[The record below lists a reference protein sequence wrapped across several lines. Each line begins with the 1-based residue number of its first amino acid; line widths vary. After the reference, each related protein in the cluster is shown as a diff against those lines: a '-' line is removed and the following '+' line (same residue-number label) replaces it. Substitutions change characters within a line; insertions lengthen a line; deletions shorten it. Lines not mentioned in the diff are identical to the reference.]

1 MYPGVII
8 EYDDQ
13 SDITSLPVAEVRN
26 MPLFG
31 AVFTSDKGT
40 EEWNRV
46 SGKSF
51 FDMYGKTISFNK
63 HGQPLLQAAMTIN
76 AGGELFCKRLVADN
90 ATLANISI
98 VATIEETQT
107 QATDVDGKP
116 IYLDVSGNETTD
128 VTEKPKMITGQ
139 KIKYSKKS
147 CANIGMVTSADVNK
161 RLTVEDYAKDIA
173 EQVAKDVK
181 TDNKKHQ
188 KDVEEGKS
196 TTKAKEYLLYTIVDN
211 GRGES
216 KKRIKIIPNYKLSK
230 SLEYCS
236 YTFTIIEGAS
246 ELETIS
252 FSASPSLIVNGE
264 NISLQSMINT
274 HSNQLK
280 CVENVSGL
288 EDFAKDVA
296 TIVGKNESS
305 MYTID
310 VLFGCN
316 NKGEKLDGIEIDTSD
331 LDLQYTSGQA
341 LENGTN
347 GDFGARPVDIMVDK
361 ITGEKEEVK
370 DGETVTV
377 PTEEDSPWVKTAIA
391 ALNGTF
397 DKVIYNVDQYKIDA
411 WVDANY
417 PKPVK
422 RAIETLA
429 VFREDFMYFR
439 DQGLGKTSYEA
450 VAEEC
455 KSEARSMF
463 ISGSYYQ
470 SYDVID
476 PYTKRQITVTA
487 GYSIAQ
493 LLVAHLNVGSILP
506 PAGIR
511 YSFTIDDAIYG
522 TVSHVPTIC
531 PDEKGGNEKEK
542 FEELKVNYA
551 TYIDDKL
558 VIESLYT
565 SQEKNSQFS
574 FINNVMGIQE
584 VVKAIRTK
592 CPAIRYAF
600 IDGEDLE
607 KYKADVNEVI
617 EPYSNNYRTLSLEYV
632 ADATYSA
639 NKIFYAVL
647 KVVFKDFI
655 QTEWF
660 KVTALSSVEVV
671 SE

>member
-13 SDITSLPVAEVRN
+13 SDITSLPVTEVRN

-31 AVFTSDKGT
+31 AIFTSDKGT
-40 EEWNRV
+40 EEWTRI

-51 FDMYGKTISFNK
+51 FDMYGKNISFNK

-76 AGGELFCKRLVADN
+76 AGGELFCKRLVADD

-98 VATIEETQT
+98 IAKLEKTETQ
-107 QATDVDGKP
+107 AKDAEGNP
-116 IYLDVSGNETTD
+116 IYLDESGNETTE
-128 VTEKPKMITGQ
+128 VTATPKNVSSY
-139 KIKYSKKS
+139 KIKYSKKKI
-147 CANIGMVTSADVNK
+147 ADIGKVTDVDATK
-161 RLTVEDYAKDIA
+161 RLTVDDYAKDIV
-173 EQVAKDVK
+173 EKVK
-181 TDNKKHQ
+181 NDLG
-188 KDVEEGKS
+188 DD
-196 TTKAKEYLLYTIVDN
+196 EYLLYTIVDN

-236 YTFTIIEGAS
+236 YTFTILEGSS

-252 FSASPSLIVNGE
+252 FSASPSLVVNGE

-288 EDFAKDVA
+288 EDFAKAVA
-296 TIVGKNESS
+296 TAAGKNEAS

-310 VLFGCN
+310 ILFGCN
-316 NKGEKLDGIEIDTSD
+316 NKGEKLSGIEVDTSE

-341 LENGTN
+341 LEEGKNGA
-347 GDFGARPVDIMVDK
+347 FGSRPADIMADVSA
-361 ITGEKEEVK
+361 TNEEL
-370 DGETVTV
+370 GSAT
-377 PTEEDSPWVKTAIA
+377 TEPSAWGKVAIA

-417 PKPVK
+417 PKSVK

-463 ISGSYYQ
+463 VTGSYYQ

-476 PYTKRQITVTA
+476 PYTKRQITVTI

-511 YSFTIDDAIYG
+511 YSFIIDDAIYG

-558 VIESLYT
+558 VVESLYT
-565 SQEKNSQFS
+565 SQDKNSQFS

>member
-13 SDITSLPVAEVRN
+13 SDITSLPVTEVRN

-31 AVFTSDKGT
+31 AIFTSDKGT
-40 EEWNRV
+40 EEWTRI

-76 AGGELFCKRLVADN
+76 AGGELFCKRLVADD

-98 VATIEETQT
+98 IAKLEKTETQ
-107 QATDVDGKP
+107 AKDAEGNP
-116 IYLDVSGNETTD
+116 IYLDESGNETTE
-128 VTEKPKMITGQ
+128 VTATPKNVSSY
-139 KIKYSKKS
+139 KIKYSKKKI
-147 CANIGMVTSADVNK
+147 ADIGKVTAVDATK
-161 RLTVEDYAKDIA
+161 RLTVDDYAKDIV
-173 EQVAKDVK
+173 EKVK
-181 TDNKKHQ
+181 NDLG
-188 KDVEEGKS
+188 DD
-196 TTKAKEYLLYTIVDN
+196 EYLLYTIVDN

-236 YTFTIIEGAS
+236 YTFTILEGSS

-252 FSASPSLIVNGE
+252 FSASPSLVVNGE

-274 HSNQLK
+274 YSNQLK

-288 EDFAKDVA
+288 EDFAKAVA
-296 TIVGKNESS
+296 TAAGKDEAS

-316 NKGEKLDGIEIDTSD
+316 NKGEKLSGIEVDTSE

-341 LENGTN
+341 LEEGKNGA
-347 GDFGARPVDIMVDK
+347 FGSRPADIMADVSA
-361 ITGEKEEVK
+361 TNEEL
-370 DGETVTV
+370 GSAT
-377 PTEEDSPWVKTAIA
+377 TEPSAWGKVAIA

-397 DKVIYNVDQYKIDA
+397 DKVIYNVDQYKIHA

-417 PKPVK
+417 PKSVK

-463 ISGSYYQ
+463 VTGSYYQ

-476 PYTKRQITVTA
+476 PYTKRQITVTI

-493 LLVAHLNVGSILP
+493 LLVSHLNVGAILP

-558 VIESLYT
+558 VVESLYT
-565 SQEKNSQFS
+565 SQDKNSQFS

>member
-13 SDITSLPVAEVRN
+13 SDITSLPVTEVRN

-76 AGGELFCKRLVADN
+76 AGGELFCKRLVADD
-90 ATLANISI
+90 ATLANVSI
-98 VATIEETQT
+98 VAKLEKTET
-107 QATDVDGKP
+107 QATDADGKL
-116 IYLDVSGNETTD
+116 IYLDESGNETTD
-128 VTEKPKMITGQ
+128 VTDTPKNVTGY

-147 CANIGMVTSADVNK
+147 HKGIGKVIAADAK
-161 RLTVEDYAKDIA
+161 RLTVEDYAKEIA
-173 EQVAKDVK
+173 ETIAADIKK
-181 TDNKKHQ
+181 TNEANEK
-188 KDVEEGKS
+188 EGS
-196 TTKAKEYLLYTIVDN
+196 NVREYLLYTIVDN

-236 YTFTIIEGAS
+236 YTFTIIEGTS

-280 CVENVSGL
+280 CIENVSGL
-288 EDFAKDVA
+288 EDFAKAVA
-296 TIVGKNESS
+296 IAAGKDETS

-316 NKGEKLDGIEIDTSD
+316 NKGEKLSGIEVDTSE

-341 LENGTN
+341 LEEGTN
-347 GDFGARPVDIMVDK
+347 GAFGARPADIMAD
-361 ITGEKEEVK
+361 ITATNEESGITETKSSAWGEA
-370 DGETVTV
+370 
-377 PTEEDSPWVKTAIA
+377 AIA

-417 PKPVK
+417 PKSVK

-487 GYSIAQ
+487 GYNIAQ
-493 LLVAHLNVGSILP
+493 LLVSHLNVGAILP

-574 FINNVMGIQE
+574 FVNNVMGIQE

>member
-13 SDITSLPVAEVRN
+13 SDITSLPVTEVRN

-76 AGGELFCKRLVADN
+76 AGGELFCKRLVADD
-90 ATLANISI
+90 ATLANVSI
-98 VATIEETQT
+98 VAKLEKTET
-107 QATDVDGKP
+107 QATDADGKL
-116 IYLDVSGNETTD
+116 IYLDESGNETTD
-128 VTEKPKMITGQ
+128 VTDTPKNVTGY

-147 CANIGMVTSADVNK
+147 HKDIGKVTATDADK

-173 EQVAKDVK
+173 ENVKKDLK
-181 TDNKKHQ
+181 
-188 KDVEEGKS
+188 EG
-196 TTKAKEYLLYTIVDN
+196 EYLLYTIVDN

-236 YTFTIIEGAS
+236 YTFTIIEGTS

-280 CVENVSGL
+280 CIEDVSGL
-288 EDFAKDVA
+288 EDFAKAVA
-296 TIVGKNESS
+296 TAVGKDESS

-316 NKGEKLDGIEIDTSD
+316 NKGEKLNGIEVDTTD

-341 LENGTN
+341 LEEGTN
-347 GDFGARPVDIMVDK
+347 GAFGARPANIMADVTATDEESS
-361 ITGEKEEVK
+361 IT
-370 DGETVTV
+370 T
-377 PTEEDSPWVKTAIA
+377 TEPSAWGKAAIA

-417 PKPVK
+417 PKSVK

-470 SYDVID
+470 SYDIID

-565 SQEKNSQFS
+565 SQEKISQFS

-607 KYKADVNEVI
+607 KYKKDVNEVI

>member
-13 SDITSLPVAEVRN
+13 SDITSLPVTEVRN

-31 AVFTSDKGT
+31 AIFTSDKGT
-40 EEWNRV
+40 EEWTRI

-76 AGGELFCKRLVADN
+76 AGGELFCKRLVADD

-98 VATIEETQT
+98 IAKLEKTETQ
-107 QATDVDGKP
+107 AKDAEGNP
-116 IYLDVSGNETTD
+116 IYLDESGNETTE
-128 VTEKPKMITGQ
+128 VTATPKNVSSY
-139 KIKYSKKS
+139 KIKYSKKKI
-147 CANIGMVTSADVNK
+147 ADIGKVTAVDATK
-161 RLTVEDYAKDIA
+161 RLTVDDYAKDIV
-173 EQVAKDVK
+173 EKVK
-181 TDNKKHQ
+181 NDLG
-188 KDVEEGKS
+188 DD
-196 TTKAKEYLLYTIVDN
+196 EYLLYTIVDN

-236 YTFTIIEGAS
+236 YTFTILEGSS

-252 FSASPSLIVNGE
+252 FSASPSLVVNGE

-288 EDFAKDVA
+288 EDFAKAVA
-296 TIVGKNESS
+296 TAAGKDEAS

-316 NKGEKLDGIEIDTSD
+316 NKGEKLSGIEVDTSE

-341 LENGTN
+341 LEEGKNGA
-347 GDFGARPVDIMVDK
+347 FGSRPADIMADVSA
-361 ITGEKEEVK
+361 TNEEL
-370 DGETVTV
+370 GSAT
-377 PTEEDSPWVKTAIA
+377 TEPSAWGKVAIA

-417 PKPVK
+417 PKSVK

-463 ISGSYYQ
+463 VTGSYYQ

-493 LLVAHLNVGSILP
+493 LLVSHLNVGSILP

-511 YSFTIDDAIYG
+511 YSFIIDDAIYG

-558 VIESLYT
+558 VVESLYT
-565 SQEKNSQFS
+565 SQDKNSQFS
-574 FINNVMGIQE
+574 FVNNVMGIQE

-660 KVTALSSVEVV
+660 KITALSSVEVV

>member
-13 SDITSLPVAEVRN
+13 SDITSLPVTEVRN

-76 AGGELFCKRLVADN
+76 AGGELFCKRLVADD
-90 ATLANISI
+90 ATLANVSI
-98 VATIEETQT
+98 IAKLEKTET
-107 QATDVDGKP
+107 QATDADGNL
-116 IYLDVSGNETTD
+116 IYLDESGNETTE
-128 VTEKPKMITGQ
+128 VTATPKNVTGY

-147 CANIGMVTSADVNK
+147 HKDIGKVIAADAK
-161 RLTVEDYAKDIA
+161 RLTVEDYAKEIA
-173 EQVAKDVK
+173 ENVKNDLKD
-181 TDNKKHQ
+181 
-188 KDVEEGKS
+188 G
-196 TTKAKEYLLYTIVDN
+196 EYLLYTIVDN

-236 YTFTIIEGAS
+236 YTFTIIEGTS

-280 CVENVSGL
+280 CIENVSGL
-288 EDFAKDVA
+288 EDFAKAVA
-296 TIVGKNESS
+296 TAVGKDEGS

-316 NKGEKLDGIEIDTSD
+316 NKGEKLDGIEVDTTD

-341 LENGTN
+341 LEEGTN
-347 GDFGARPVDIMVDK
+347 GAFGPRPVDIMADVTATDEESG
-361 ITGEKEEVK
+361 TTTTESSAWGEA
-370 DGETVTV
+370 
-377 PTEEDSPWVKTAIA
+377 AIA

-417 PKPVK
+417 PKSVK

-487 GYSIAQ
+487 GYNIAQ
-493 LLVAHLNVGSILP
+493 LLVAHLNVGAILP

>member
-13 SDITSLPVAEVRN
+13 SDITSLPVTEVRN

-76 AGGELFCKRLVADN
+76 AGGELFCKRLVADD
-90 ATLANISI
+90 ATLANVSI
-98 VATIEETQT
+98 VAKLEKTET
-107 QATDVDGKP
+107 QATDADGKL
-116 IYLDVSGNETTD
+116 IYLDESGNETTD
-128 VTEKPKMITGQ
+128 VTDTPKNVTGY

-147 CANIGMVTSADVNK
+147 HKDIGKVTAADADK

-173 EQVAKDVK
+173 EKVKKDLK
-181 TDNKKHQ
+181 
-188 KDVEEGKS
+188 EG
-196 TTKAKEYLLYTIVDN
+196 EYLLYTIVDN

-236 YTFTIIEGAS
+236 YTFTIIEGTS

-280 CVENVSGL
+280 CIEDVSGL
-288 EDFAKDVA
+288 EDFAKAVA
-296 TIVGKNESS
+296 TAVGKDESS

-316 NKGEKLDGIEIDTSD
+316 NKGEKLNGIEVDTTD

-341 LENGTN
+341 LEEGTN
-347 GDFGARPVDIMVDK
+347 GAFSARPADIMADVTATD
-361 ITGEKEEVK
+361 EESS
-370 DGETVTV
+370 TTA
-377 PTEEDSPWVKTAIA
+377 TEPSAWGKAAIA

-417 PKPVK
+417 PKSVK

-511 YSFTIDDAIYG
+511 YSFTIDDAVYG